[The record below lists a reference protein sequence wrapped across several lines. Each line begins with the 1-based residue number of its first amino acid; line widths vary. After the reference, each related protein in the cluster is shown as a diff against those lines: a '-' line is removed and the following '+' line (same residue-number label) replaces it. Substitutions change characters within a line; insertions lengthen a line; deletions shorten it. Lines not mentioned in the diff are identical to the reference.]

1 MDPVRRWEGMKCG
14 RVRAG
19 QEPGAPAGRGPAG
32 ATWTRRVGRARSPGH
47 NTLMSNG
54 RVSSI
59 RVGLAL
65 ATVFLAAPGAAQEGE
80 TEHWPAWRGPTANGV
95 SEATGLPVRF
105 DPDANA
111 LWQVAPPGRGHSS
124 PVVWGGRVFVSA
136 SITGEPI
143 PGHAAPVHIRNG
155 EVYLHPGSTA
165 GDLHHTL
172 LALAYDAATGA
183 ELWRHV
189 VHDGPVHDNR
199 YRTNTYAS
207 LTAVA
212 DGERVY
218 FWFGSQ
224 GLFAFTLDGEPVWS
238 VDLGDFGEWGL
249 GHGISPVLYEDTLIL
264 VCDNDDGDG
273 SRIFAVDRR
282 TGELAWTTE
291 RQARKAWATPALL
304 PVGGATQLFIPGY
317 HHLAAYDAGSG
328 AELWRIAPFEDSAPV
343 HTPVHQPFGDGR
355 LVFVSTGYPGKEM
368 RALEV
373 TPGAEPRVRWTWE
386 RGTGYLPSALLY
398 RGILFFLSDG
408 GVITALDPEDGSLHF
423 QARPP
428 NPGRYNSSPIGYEGQ
443 VLIGSLEGD
452 LTVFRADTEFEI
464 VAESSLPAAIWA
476 SPAVSGRTIFLRTV
490 DRLYAFSDA
499 GKDTTNDTSGA
510 SGGGLR

>member
-1 MDPVRRWEGMKCG
+1 MTG
-14 RVRAG
+14 
-19 QEPGAPAGRGPAG
+19 
-32 ATWTRRVGRARSPGH
+32 GRAFWSGA
-47 NTLMSNG
+47 
-54 RVSSI
+54 
-59 RVGLAL
+59 GLAL
-65 ATVFLAAPGAAQEGE
+65 VLTFLAASGAAQEGE
-80 TEHWPAWRGPTANGV
+80 TVHWPAWRGPTANGI

-111 LWQVAPPGRGHSS
+111 RWRASPPGQGHSS

-136 SITGEPI
+136 SITGEPA
-143 PGHAAPVHIRNG
+143 PGHAPPVHIRNG

-165 GDLHHTL
+165 GDLRHTL

-183 ELWRHV
+183 ERWRHV
-189 VHDGPVHDNR
+189 VHDGPVYDNR

-224 GLFAFTLDGEPVWS
+224 GLYAFTLDGAPVWET
-238 VDLGDFGEWGL
+238 DLGDFGEWGL
-249 GHGISPVLYEDTLIL
+249 GHGISPVLHGETLIL
-264 VCDNDDGDG
+264 VCDNDDGEG
-273 SRIFAVDRR
+273 SRIFGVDRR
-282 TGELAWTTE
+282 SGEVVWTTE
-291 RQARKAWATPALL
+291 RRARKGWATPALL
-304 PVGGATQLFIPGY
+304 PVGDSIQLFVPGY
-317 HHLAAYDAGSG
+317 NHLAAYDAGSG
-328 AELWRIAPFEDSAPV
+328 VELWRAAPFEDSAPV
-343 HTPVHQPFGDGR
+343 HTPVHQPLGDGR

-373 TPGAEPRVRWTWE
+373 LPGVEPRVRWSYE

-398 RGILFFLSDG
+398 EGILFFLSDG
-408 GVITALDPEDGSLHF
+408 GVVTALDPEDGSLHF
-423 QARPP
+423 QGRPT
-428 NPGRYNSSPIGYEGQ
+428 NPGRFHASPIGYEGQ

-452 LTVFRADTEFEI
+452 LTVFRAATEFEI

-490 DRLYAFSDA
+490 DQLYAFSDEGREA
-499 GKDTTNDTSGA
+499 TSGA
-510 SGGGLR
+510 SGAPE